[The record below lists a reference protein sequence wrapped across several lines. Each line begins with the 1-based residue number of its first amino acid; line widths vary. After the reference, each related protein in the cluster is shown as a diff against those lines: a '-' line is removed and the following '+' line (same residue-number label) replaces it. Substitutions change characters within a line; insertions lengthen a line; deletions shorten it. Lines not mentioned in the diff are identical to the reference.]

1 MNKAADEMPEEKK
14 RRGSFHFQLLIAVGF
29 LALVWFSF
37 GQNVLAPQ
45 KQASVPEQ
53 LGALELVS
61 NIEGSEALA
70 QIGKL
75 HGTDFNLVDAQV
87 AKYARGNTER
97 ITVWVSRAESSDAAA
112 GLTKRMAE
120 SIDRGNSEFGN
131 LRRLNIAEQE
141 VFQVE
146 GAGGKYFFYHPREDG
161 ERVIWLTIEA
171 GDTMLILEQVIKTF

>member
-1 MNKAADEMPEEKK
+1 MSKTANIMPKEKK
-14 RRGSFHFQLLIAVGF
+14 RRGSFLFQLLIVVGF

-45 KQASVPEQ
+45 KQASVPER
-53 LGALELVS
+53 LGALELIS

-70 QIGKL
+70 QIEKL
-75 HGTDFNLVDAQV
+75 HGNDFNLVDAQV
-87 AKYARGNTER
+87 AKYARGNTEQ
-97 ITVWVSRAESSDAAA
+97 ITVWVSKAESSDAAA
-112 GLTKRMAE
+112 ELTKRMVE
-120 SIDRGNSEFGN
+120 SIDRGNSGFSN

-146 GAGGKYFFYHPREDG
+146 GAGGKHFFYHSREDG
-161 ERVIWLTIEA
+161 ERVVWLTIEA